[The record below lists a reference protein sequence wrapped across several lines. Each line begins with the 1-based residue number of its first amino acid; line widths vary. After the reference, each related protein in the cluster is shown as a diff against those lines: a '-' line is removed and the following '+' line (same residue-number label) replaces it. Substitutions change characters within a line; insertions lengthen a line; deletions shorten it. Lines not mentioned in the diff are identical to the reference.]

1 MHARYNLGTC
11 IIIKGGKVKSN
22 NFYFAKKKKHSNV
35 IKSIF
40 INKTTR
46 TFSENVLPCNSF
58 KPVLFNASRTVK
70 LSATDSAPRIH
81 LPSKRQNQWRHFQ
94 LSVESDQR
102 LLWFYFTF
110 LCDWSGKLAPLSQ
123 PIRYN
128 PKTNKSLVTR
138 VFPRFKQFA
147 CFYFES

>member
-1 MHARYNLGTC
+1 MHARYNRDTC

-35 IKSIF
+35 IKNIF

-81 LPSKRQNQWRHFQ
+81 LPSKRHNQWRHFR
-94 LSVESDQR
+94 LGVESDQR
-102 LLWFYFTF
+102 LLWLYFTF

-123 PIRYN
+123 PIRCN

>member
-46 TFSENVLPCNSF
+46 TFSENVLPCHSF

-81 LPSKRQNQWRHFQ
+81 LPSKKKKPMASFSIKCR
-94 LSVESDQR
+94 
-102 LLWFYFTF
+102 
-110 LCDWSGKLAPLSQ
+110 K
-123 PIRYN
+123 
-128 PKTNKSLVTR
+128 
-138 VFPRFKQFA
+138 
-147 CFYFES
+147 